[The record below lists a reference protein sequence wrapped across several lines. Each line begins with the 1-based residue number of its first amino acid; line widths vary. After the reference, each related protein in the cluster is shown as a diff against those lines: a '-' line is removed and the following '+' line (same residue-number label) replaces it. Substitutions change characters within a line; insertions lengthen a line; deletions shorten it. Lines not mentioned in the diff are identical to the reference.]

1 MVIVCVMINLIFLVI
16 MKKCIV
22 LSWIVLVLVG
32 VFCFYKM
39 DMRES
44 EGGSIIFWLVWS
56 DDLEEYL
63 FYSMLEECGKVLIL
77 YLFFLILLGMI
88 SVIIGFLF

>member
-1 MVIVCVMINLIFLVI
+1 MCNDKFNIFSNNEKMYSFELDSVSFSG
-16 MKKCIV
+16 C
-22 LSWIVLVLVG
+22 
-32 VFCFYKM
+32 FCFYKM

-44 EGGSIIFWLVWS
+44 ECGSIICWLVWS

-63 FYSMLEECGKVLIL
+63 FYSMLEEYGKVLIL

>member
-1 MVIVCVMINLIFLVI
+1 MVIVYVMINLILI
-16 MKKCIV
+16 MKKCII

-44 EGGSIIFWLVWS
+44 EGGSIICWLVWS
-56 DDLEEYL
+56 YDLDEYL